1 MVYREKGIRME
12 IIIYTIIAS
21 FLIAALLGPLFI
33 PLLRRLKFGQSIR
46 EEGPKLHQKKA
57 GTPTMGGIII
67 FLALILTVIKF
78 APHTPDLFLL
88 LFVTLGFGFLGFLD
102 DFIKIVK
109 KRNLGLTAKQKLIGQ
124 IVISI
129 IFYYILQT
137 QGHSTEIFIPGLDKG
152 VDLGWLYLPFIVFM
166 LLSITNAVNLTDG
179 LDGLLAG
186 SSAISFGAF
195 AIIALYTTQFEV
207 AIFGAAMV
215 GSVLGFLVFNAH
227 PAKVFMGDTGSL
239 GIGGALG
246 AMAILTKTELLLVII
261 GAVYVIEVLS
271 VLIQVASFKTRGV
284 RVFRMSPI
292 HHHFEL
298 SGWSEW
304 KVVMIFWIV
313 GFIFAGIGVYLEVLH

>member
-1 MVYREKGIRME
+1 ME
-12 IIIYTIIAS
+12 IRIIIFTIIAAL
-21 FLIAALLGPLFI
+21 LISTLLGPLFI
-33 PLLRRLKFGQSIR
+33 PILRKLKFGQSIR

-67 FLALILTVIKF
+67 YFALILTVIKF
-78 APHTPDLFLL
+78 SPLTPNLYLL
-88 LFVTLGFGFLGFLD
+88 LLVTLGFGFLGFLD

-109 KRNLGLTAKQKLIGQ
+109 KRNLGLTAKQKLFGQ
-124 IVISI
+124 LFISSML
-129 IFYYILQT
+129 YYFLSQN
-137 QGHSTEIFIPGLDKG
+137 GHDTVVYIPGQSWG
-152 VDLGWLYLPFIVFM
+152 IDLGWLYFPFI
-166 LLSITNAVNLTDG
+166 LLLTIGTTNAVNLTDG

-195 AIIALYTTQFEV
+195 SIIALKTTQYEV

-215 GSVLGFLVFNAH
+215 GVVLGFLVFNAH

-239 GIGGALG
+239 GIGGAL
-246 AMAILTKTELLLVII
+246 ATMAILTKTELLLIII
-261 GAVYVIEVLS
+261 GGVYVIETLS
-271 VLIQVASFKTRGV
+271 VIIQVISFQTRGK

-304 KVVMIFWIV
+304 KVVTFFWII
-313 GFIFAGIGVYLEVLH
+313 GFIFAGIGIYLEVLN

>member
-1 MVYREKGIRME
+1 ME
-12 IIIYTIIAS
+12 LRIIIYTIIAS
-21 FLIAALLGPLFI
+21 FIIAALLGPILI
-33 PLLRRLKFGQSIR
+33 PILRRLKFGQSIR
-46 EEGPKLHQKKA
+46 EDGPKLHHKKA

-67 FLALILTVIKF
+67 FLALIFTVIKF
-78 APHTPDLFLL
+78 SPHTFNLFLI

-102 DFIKIVK
+102 DFIKIVR
-109 KRNLGLTAKQKLIGQ
+109 KRNLGLTAKQKLFGQ

-129 IFYYILQT
+129 IFYYFLQL
-137 QGHSTEIFIPGLDKG
+137 QGHSTVIYVPGQTWG
-152 VDLGWLYLPFIVFM
+152 VDLGWLYLPFVVFM

-179 LDGLLAG
+179 VDGLLAG

-195 AIIALYTTQFEV
+195 SIIALYMTQFEV

-215 GSVLGFLVFNAH
+215 GAVLGFLVFNAH

-239 GIGGALG
+239 GIGGGLA
-246 AMAILTKTELLLVII
+246 AMAILTKTELLFVVI
-261 GAVYVIEVLS
+261 GAVYVFEVIS
-271 VLIQVASFKTRGV
+271 VLIQIISFKTRGV

-304 KVVMIFWIV
+304 KVVTIFWLI
-313 GFIFAGIGVYLEVLH
+313 GFIFAGIGVYIEVLN